1 MDLAAKKCFA
11 AVDIGASSGRVLL
24 GWLDGGKMRLE
35 EVHRFVNGQR
45 RVNGHDCWDVEALAD
60 EVIAGLRACNATAG
74 ATPLS
79 VSIDTWGCDFVL
91 LDGEGKLVG
100 DAVAYRDARTQGV
113 PELVDIAVPSQELY
127 RRTGIQ
133 RQSFNTIYQLVALG
147 QEHPDQLARAERL
160 LTIPDYLNWRLTGVA
175 ANEYTNAS
183 TTGLLDAASCDWDRE
198 LMSRLG
204 IPTGLVEKPVMPGV
218 VLGRLTPEVAEKV
231 GYQADVTLVAS
242 HDTGSAFLAVP
253 ARDESSVFISSGTWS
268 LVGVELP
275 EPVTTE
281 GSRRANFTNEGG
293 YQRRYRYLKNV
304 MGLWMSQSVRRELNG
319 VDYVEG
325 KTSNTAKADHEV
337 GFGELIDAARA
348 AGAFAAVVDVDDPR
362 FLAPASMIGEIRAAC
377 ADAGQPVP
385 ETTGEVMRTIYCSLV
400 ADYHR
405 AVEKLSSL
413 TGRRFTSI
421 NIVGGGSQD
430 AYLDELTAAACGLP
444 VFAGPTEGTCLGNL
458 MVQMIATGDLA
469 DVQAGRDCIA
479 RSFDV
484 KRYEG

>member
-1 MDLAAKKCFA
+1 M
-11 AVDIGASSGRVLL
+11 
-24 GWLDGGKMRLE
+24 
-35 EVHRFVNGQR
+35 
-45 RVNGHDCWDVEALAD
+45 
-60 EVIAGLRACNATAG
+60 
-74 ATPLS
+74 
-79 VSIDTWGCDFVL
+79 L

-204 IPTGLVEKPVMPGV
+204 IPTGLVEKSVMPGV

-275 EPVTTE
+275 EPVTIE

-325 KTSNTAKADHEV
+325 
-337 GFGELIDAARA
+337 
-348 AGAFAAVVDVDDPR
+348 
-362 FLAPASMIGEIRAAC
+362 
-377 ADAGQPVP
+377 
-385 ETTGEVMRTIYCSLV
+385 
-400 ADYHR
+400 
-405 AVEKLSSL
+405 
-413 TGRRFTSI
+413 
-421 NIVGGGSQD
+421 
-430 AYLDELTAAACGLP
+430 
-444 VFAGPTEGTCLGNL
+444 
-458 MVQMIATGDLA
+458 
-469 DVQAGRDCIA
+469 
-479 RSFDV
+479 
-484 KRYEG
+484 